1 MIFLF
6 QKKKRGRNSAN
17 NGDKDI
23 SCLTLKNSGHSYSC
37 VDRFDSS
44 WRLRSFCKEK
54 EGCCVGHVTIYVV
67 APERNGEITRGT
79 EKRSCRFDS
88 SIDSELK
95 CD

>member
-1 MIFLF
+1 MTYSFVQIQLIFET
-6 QKKKRGRNSAN
+6 RNIHTVSAYPQ
-17 NGDKDI
+17 I
-23 SCLTLKNSGHSYSC
+23 HFCM
-37 VDRFDSS
+37 
-44 WRLRSFCKEK
+44 SFFPT
-54 EGCCVGHVTIYVV
+54 CCVGHVTIYVV